1 MSKENEK
8 KDNIFK
14 SKFFLELFG
23 IPSICISLLAIYG
36 MFLPDEPGE
45 EPTTWLELIAG
56 LIVII
61 IIWFVISFVISLI
74 VNEVKKSKPKTK
86 VVKEIQYMNKPDEK
100 IVAKP
105 EELKEEI
112 KKELREEITKEAKK
126 ETKKNVHGKC
136 LYTCDSIID
145 ANEYKKMANY
155 FPQMYWHYVIIGT
168 VLNLIITAIVAIAFR
183 SLLGTLIFFAVY
195 QTYLMILYKVRLEHY
210 AEKTFN
216 SMLKNGS
223 ADTEIHT
230 EFYDDYFIR
239 QGETET
245 LKINYDE
252 IDKCVETD
260 TNFYLKFS
268 KRNKIIFI
276 QKNAC
281 DLELISFLREKFKVY
296 ENHLGE
302 TTKFKGAKKYHN
314 PSFIKTFMIILFI
327 ITICSLWG
335 ALWSVSLV
343 DKINPQHGFNFT
355 KNTWVFWCWLPIP
368 ILSIILGFKY
378 KNAGFKCTKNI
389 VGGFIIAFLLLA
401 YGSFSLFPTFS
412 QDYSKIDSYRSII
425 SAQLPSNGELE
436 IQDWGTYFDEDKT
449 NYTII
454 NAYYDKEDV
463 SSLVNSI
470 QYNSNWILSKEI
482 KSELK
487 ILIPSQLRSDD
498 DAYFSIYNKTTNQY
512 NTLPEIPGEYEIYA
526 MKYDKSDKHLE
537 IHKFNYKYK

>member
-8 KDNIFK
+8 KESILK
-14 SKFFLELFG
+14 SGFFLRLFG
-23 IPSICISLLAIYG
+23 IPYATWFVISLLAMI
-36 MFLPDEPGE
+36 PDETDPDPLSWGD
-45 EPTTWLELIAG
+45 LI
-56 LIVII
+56 LTNIVILLA
-61 IIWFVISFVISLI
+61 WFGVSFVISLI
-74 VNEVKKSKPKTK
+74 INEVKKSKPKTK
-86 VVKEIQYMNKPDEK
+86 VVKEIQYMNKPEEK

-112 KKELREEITKEAKK
+112 MKELREEITKEAKK

-145 ANEYKKMANY
+145 AYEYKKMANY

-168 VLNLIITAIVAIAFR
+168 VLNLIITAIIAIAFR

-245 LKINYDE
+245 LRINYDE

-260 TNFYLKFS
+260 TNFYLKFG

-296 ENHLGE
+296 ENHLDE

-314 PSFIKTFMIILFI
+314 PNFIKTFMIILFI

-335 ALWSVSLV
+335 ALWSVFLV

-389 VGGFIIAFLLLA
+389 VGGFIIGFLLLV

-436 IQDWGTYFDEDKT
+436 IQDWETYFDEDKT

-470 QYNSNWILSKEI
+470 EYNSNWILSKEI

-512 NTLPEIPGEYEIYA
+512 NVLPEIAGEYEIYA

-537 IHKFNYKYK
+537 IHKFNYLYK

>member
-8 KDNIFK
+8 KESIFK
-14 SKFFLELFG
+14 SGFFLRLFG
-23 IPSICISLLAIYG
+23 IPYATWFAISLLA
-36 MFLPDEPGE
+36 MVPDETDPD
-45 EPTTWLELIAG
+45 PLTWGDMILVN
-56 LIVII
+56 IVILLA
-61 IIWFVISFVISLI
+61 WFGVSFIISLI

-276 QKNAC
+276 KKNAC

-314 PSFIKTFMIILFI
+314 PNFIKTFMIILFI

-389 VGGFIIAFLLLA
+389 VGGFIIGFLLLV

-412 QDYSKIDSYRSII
+412 QDYNKIDSYRSII

-537 IHKFNYKYK
+537 IHKFTYLYK

>member
-1 MSKENEK
+1 MLKLSKENEK
-8 KDNIFK
+8 KGNIFK

-23 IPSICISLLAIYG
+23 IPSLCISLLAIYE

-45 EPTTWLELIAG
+45 EPITWLELIAG

-61 IIWFVISFVISLI
+61 IIWFVISFVILLI
-74 VNEVKKSKPKTK
+74 VNEIKKSKAKTK

-100 IVAKP
+100 IIVKP

-112 KKELREEITKEAKK
+112 KKEVKK

-145 ANEYKKMANY
+145 AYEYKKMANY

-168 VLNLIITAIVAIAFR
+168 VLNLIITAIIAITFR

-223 ADTEIHT
+223 ADTKIHT

-245 LKINYDE
+245 LMINYDE

-260 TNFYLKFS
+260 TNFYLKFG

-314 PSFIKTFMIILFI
+314 PNFIKTFMIILFI

-343 DKINPQHGFNFT
+343 DKINPQHVFNFT

-389 VGGFIIAFLLLA
+389 VGGFIIGLLLLV

-470 QYNSNWILSKEI
+470 EYNSNWILSKEI

-512 NTLPEIPGEYEIYA
+512 NVLPEIAGEYEIYA

-537 IHKFNYKYK
+537 IHKFNYLYK

>member
-8 KDNIFK
+8 KGNIFK

-23 IPSICISLLAIYG
+23 IPSIFISLLAIYG

-74 VNEVKKSKPKTK
+74 VNEIKKSKPKTK

-100 IVAKP
+100 IIAKP

-112 KKELREEITKEAKK
+112 KKEVKK

-145 ANEYKKMANY
+145 AYEYKKMANY

-168 VLNLIITAIVAIAFR
+168 VLNLIITAIIAIAFR

-245 LKINYDE
+245 LRINYDE
-252 IDKCVETD
+252 KD
-260 TNFYLKFS
+260 S
-268 KRNKIIFI
+268 
-276 QKNAC
+276 
-281 DLELISFLREKFKVY
+281 
-296 ENHLGE
+296 
-302 TTKFKGAKKYHN
+302 GASGN
-314 PSFIKTFMIILFI
+314 PL
-327 ITICSLWG
+327 
-335 ALWSVSLV
+335 
-343 DKINPQHGFNFT
+343 
-355 KNTWVFWCWLPIP
+355 
-368 ILSIILGFKY
+368 
-378 KNAGFKCTKNI
+378 
-389 VGGFIIAFLLLA
+389 
-401 YGSFSLFPTFS
+401 
-412 QDYSKIDSYRSII
+412 
-425 SAQLPSNGELE
+425 
-436 IQDWGTYFDEDKT
+436 
-449 NYTII
+449 
-454 NAYYDKEDV
+454 
-463 SSLVNSI
+463 
-470 QYNSNWILSKEI
+470 
-482 KSELK
+482 
-487 ILIPSQLRSDD
+487 
-498 DAYFSIYNKTTNQY
+498 
-512 NTLPEIPGEYEIYA
+512 
-526 MKYDKSDKHLE
+526 
-537 IHKFNYKYK
+537 

>member
-8 KDNIFK
+8 KESILK
-14 SKFFLELFG
+14 SGFFLRLFG
-23 IPSICISLLAIYG
+23 IPYATWFVISLLAMI
-36 MFLPDEPGE
+36 PDETDPDPLSWGD
-45 EPTTWLELIAG
+45 LI
-56 LIVII
+56 LTNIVILLA
-61 IIWFVISFVISLI
+61 WFGVSFVISLI
-74 VNEVKKSKPKTK
+74 INEVKKSKPKTK
-86 VVKEIQYMNKPDEK
+86 VVKEIQYMNKPEEK

-112 KKELREEITKEAKK
+112 MKELREEITKEAKK

-145 ANEYKKMANY
+145 AYEYKKMANY

-168 VLNLIITAIVAIAFR
+168 VLNLIITAIIAIAFR

-245 LKINYDE
+245 LRINYDE

-260 TNFYLKFS
+260 TNFYLKFG

-314 PSFIKTFMIILFI
+314 PNFIKTFMIILFI

-389 VGGFIIAFLLLA
+389 VGGFIIGFLLLV

-412 QDYSKIDSYRSII
+412 QDYSKINSYRSII

-470 QYNSNWILSKEI
+470 EYNSNWILSKEI

-512 NTLPEIPGEYEIYA
+512 NVLPEIAGEYEIYA

-537 IHKFNYKYK
+537 IHKFNYLYK

>member
-8 KDNIFK
+8 KGNIFK

-23 IPSICISLLAIYG
+23 IPSLCISLLAIYE

-45 EPTTWLELIAG
+45 EPITWLELIAG

-74 VNEVKKSKPKTK
+74 VNEIKKSKAKTK

-100 IVAKP
+100 IIVKP

-112 KKELREEITKEAKK
+112 KKEVKK

-145 ANEYKKMANY
+145 AYEYKKMANY

-168 VLNLIITAIVAIAFR
+168 VLNLIITAIIAITFR

-223 ADTEIHT
+223 TDTKIHT

-239 QGETET
+239 QGEIET
-245 LKINYDE
+245 LMINYDE

-260 TNFYLKFS
+260 TNFYLKFG

-314 PSFIKTFMIILFI
+314 PNFIKTFMIILFI

-389 VGGFIIAFLLLA
+389 VGGFIIGLLLLV

-470 QYNSNWILSKEI
+470 EYNSNWILSKEI

-512 NTLPEIPGEYEIYA
+512 NVLPEIAGEYEIYA

-537 IHKFNYKYK
+537 IHKFNYLYK

>member
-8 KDNIFK
+8 KESILK
-14 SKFFLELFG
+14 SGFFLRLFG
-23 IPSICISLLAIYG
+23 IPYATWFVISLLAMI
-36 MFLPDEPGE
+36 PDETDPDPLSWGD
-45 EPTTWLELIAG
+45 LI
-56 LIVII
+56 LTNIVILLA
-61 IIWFVISFVISLI
+61 WFGVSFVISLI
-74 VNEVKKSKPKTK
+74 INEVKKSKPKTK
-86 VVKEIQYMNKPDEK
+86 VVKEIQYMNKPEEK

-112 KKELREEITKEAKK
+112 MKELREEITKEAKK

-145 ANEYKKMANY
+145 AYEYKKMANY

-168 VLNLIITAIVAIAFR
+168 VLNLIITAIIAIAFR

-245 LKINYDE
+245 LRINYDE

-260 TNFYLKFS
+260 TNFYLKFG

-314 PSFIKTFMIILFI
+314 PNFIKTFMIILFI

-389 VGGFIIAFLLLA
+389 VGGFIIGFLLLV

-436 IQDWGTYFDEDKT
+436 IQDWETYFDEDKT

-470 QYNSNWILSKEI
+470 EYNSNWILSKEI

-512 NTLPEIPGEYEIYA
+512 NVLPEIAGEYEIYA

-537 IHKFNYKYK
+537 IHKFNYLYK

>member
-8 KDNIFK
+8 KESIFK
-14 SKFFLELFG
+14 SGFFLRLFG
-23 IPSICISLLAIYG
+23 IPYATWFAISLLA
-36 MFLPDEPGE
+36 MVPDETDPD
-45 EPTTWLELIAG
+45 PLTWGDMILVN
-56 LIVII
+56 IVILLA
-61 IIWFVISFVISLI
+61 WFGVSFIISLI

-314 PSFIKTFMIILFI
+314 PNFIKTFMIILFI

-389 VGGFIIAFLLLA
+389 VGGFIIGFLLLV

-412 QDYSKIDSYRSII
+412 QDYNKIDSYRSII

-537 IHKFNYKYK
+537 IHKFTYLYK

>member
-1 MSKENEK
+1 M
-8 KDNIFK
+8 
-14 SKFFLELFG
+14 
-23 IPSICISLLAIYG
+23 
-36 MFLPDEPGE
+36 
-45 EPTTWLELIAG
+45 
-56 LIVII
+56 
-61 IIWFVISFVISLI
+61 
-74 VNEVKKSKPKTK
+74 
-86 VVKEIQYMNKPDEK
+86 
-100 IVAKP
+100 
-105 EELKEEI
+105 
-112 KKELREEITKEAKK
+112 
-126 ETKKNVHGKC
+126 
-136 LYTCDSIID
+136 
-145 ANEYKKMANY
+145 
-155 FPQMYWHYVIIGT
+155 
-168 VLNLIITAIVAIAFR
+168 
-183 SLLGTLIFFAVY
+183 
-195 QTYLMILYKVRLEHY
+195 
-210 AEKTFN
+210 
-216 SMLKNGS
+216 
-223 ADTEIHT
+223 
-230 EFYDDYFIR
+230 
-239 QGETET
+239 
-245 LKINYDE
+245 INYDE

-260 TNFYLKFS
+260 TNFYLKFG

-314 PSFIKTFMIILFI
+314 PNFIKTFMIILFI

-389 VGGFIIAFLLLA
+389 VGGFIIGLLLLV

-470 QYNSNWILSKEI
+470 EYNSNWILSKEI

-512 NTLPEIPGEYEIYA
+512 NVLPEIAGEYEIYA

-537 IHKFNYKYK
+537 IHKFNYLYK

>member
-8 KDNIFK
+8 KESILK
-14 SKFFLELFG
+14 SGFFLRLFG
-23 IPSICISLLAIYG
+23 IPYATWFVISLLAMI
-36 MFLPDEPGE
+36 PDETDPDPLSWGD
-45 EPTTWLELIAG
+45 LI
-56 LIVII
+56 LTNIVILLA
-61 IIWFVISFVISLI
+61 WFGVSFVISLI
-74 VNEVKKSKPKTK
+74 INEVKKSKPKTK
-86 VVKEIQYMNKPDEK
+86 VVKEIQYMNKPEEK

-112 KKELREEITKEAKK
+112 MKELREEITKEAKK

-145 ANEYKKMANY
+145 AYEYKKMANY

-168 VLNLIITAIVAIAFR
+168 VLNLIITAIIAIAFR

-195 QTYLMILYKVRLEHY
+195 QIYLMILYKVRLEHY
-210 AEKTFN
+210 TEKTFN

-245 LKINYDE
+245 LRINYDE

-260 TNFYLKFS
+260 TNFYLKFG

-314 PSFIKTFMIILFI
+314 PNFIKTFMIILFI

-335 ALWSVSLV
+335 ALWSVFLV

-389 VGGFIIAFLLLA
+389 VGGFIIGFLLLV

-436 IQDWGTYFDEDKT
+436 IQDWETYFDEDKT

-470 QYNSNWILSKEI
+470 EYNSNWILSKEI

-512 NTLPEIPGEYEIYA
+512 NVLPEIAGEYEIYA

-537 IHKFNYKYK
+537 IHKFNYLYK

>member
-8 KDNIFK
+8 KESILK
-14 SKFFLELFG
+14 SGFFLRLFG
-23 IPSICISLLAIYG
+23 IPYATWFVISLLAMI
-36 MFLPDEPGE
+36 PDETDPDPLSWGD
-45 EPTTWLELIAG
+45 LI
-56 LIVII
+56 LTNIVILLA
-61 IIWFVISFVISLI
+61 WFGVSFVISLI
-74 VNEVKKSKPKTK
+74 INEVKKSKPKTK
-86 VVKEIQYMNKPDEK
+86 VVKEIQYMNKPEEK

-112 KKELREEITKEAKK
+112 MKELREEITKEAKK

-145 ANEYKKMANY
+145 AYEYKKMANY

-168 VLNLIITAIVAIAFR
+168 VLNLIITAIIAIAFR

-195 QTYLMILYKVRLEHY
+195 QIYLMILYKVRLEHY
-210 AEKTFN
+210 TEKTFN

-245 LKINYDE
+245 LRINYDE

-260 TNFYLKFS
+260 TNFYLKFG

-314 PSFIKTFMIILFI
+314 PNFIKTFMIILFI

-389 VGGFIIAFLLLA
+389 VGGFIIGFLLLV

-436 IQDWGTYFDEDKT
+436 IQDWETYFDEDKT

-470 QYNSNWILSKEI
+470 EYNSNWILSKEI

-512 NTLPEIPGEYEIYA
+512 NVLPEIAGEYEIYA

-537 IHKFNYKYK
+537 IHKFNYLYK

>member
-8 KDNIFK
+8 KESILK
-14 SKFFLELFG
+14 SGFFLRLFG
-23 IPSICISLLAIYG
+23 IPYATWFVISLLAMI
-36 MFLPDEPGE
+36 PDETNPDPLSWGD
-45 EPTTWLELIAG
+45 LI
-56 LIVII
+56 LTNIVILLA
-61 IIWFVISFVISLI
+61 WFGVSFVISLI
-74 VNEVKKSKPKTK
+74 INEVKKSKPKTK
-86 VVKEIQYMNKPDEK
+86 VVKEIQYMNKPEEK

-112 KKELREEITKEAKK
+112 MKELREEITKEAKK

-145 ANEYKKMANY
+145 AYEYKKMANY

-168 VLNLIITAIVAIAFR
+168 VLNLIITAIIAIAFR

-195 QTYLMILYKVRLEHY
+195 QIYLMILYKVRLEHY
-210 AEKTFN
+210 TEKTFN

-245 LKINYDE
+245 LRINYDE

-260 TNFYLKFS
+260 TNFYLKFG

-314 PSFIKTFMIILFI
+314 PNFIKTFMIILFI

-335 ALWSVSLV
+335 ALWSVFLV

-389 VGGFIIAFLLLA
+389 VGGFIIGFLLLV

-436 IQDWGTYFDEDKT
+436 IQDWETYFDEDKT

-470 QYNSNWILSKEI
+470 EYNSNWILSKEI

-512 NTLPEIPGEYEIYA
+512 NVLPEIAGEYEIYA

-537 IHKFNYKYK
+537 IHKFNYLYK

>member
-8 KDNIFK
+8 KESILK
-14 SKFFLELFG
+14 SGFFLRLFG
-23 IPSICISLLAIYG
+23 IPYATWFVISLLAMI
-36 MFLPDEPGE
+36 PDETDP
-45 EPTTWLELIAG
+45 EPLSWGDLI
-56 LIVII
+56 LTNIVILLT
-61 IIWFVISFVISLI
+61 WFGVSFVISLI
-74 VNEVKKSKPKTK
+74 INEVKKSKPKTK
-86 VVKEIQYMNKPDEK
+86 VVKEIQYMNKPEEK

-112 KKELREEITKEAKK
+112 MKELREEITKEAKK

-145 ANEYKKMANY
+145 AYEYKKMANY

-168 VLNLIITAIVAIAFR
+168 VLNLIITAIIAIAFR

-195 QTYLMILYKVRLEHY
+195 QIYLMILYKVRLEHY
-210 AEKTFN
+210 TEKTFN

-223 ADTEIHT
+223 ADTEVHT

-245 LKINYDE
+245 LRINYDE

-260 TNFYLKFS
+260 TNFYLKFG

-314 PSFIKTFMIILFI
+314 PNFIKAFMIILFI

-389 VGGFIIAFLLLA
+389 VGGFIIGFLLLV

-436 IQDWGTYFDEDKT
+436 IQDWETYFDEDKT

-470 QYNSNWILSKEI
+470 EYNSNWILSKEI

-512 NTLPEIPGEYEIYA
+512 NVLPEIAGEYEIYA

-537 IHKFNYKYK
+537 IHKFNYLYK

>member
-8 KDNIFK
+8 KGNIFK

-23 IPSICISLLAIYG
+23 IPSLCISLLAIYE
-36 MFLPDEPGE
+36 MFLPDEHGE
-45 EPTTWLELIAG
+45 EPITWLELIAG

-74 VNEVKKSKPKTK
+74 VNEIKKSKAKTK

-100 IVAKP
+100 IIVKP

-112 KKELREEITKEAKK
+112 KKEVKK

-145 ANEYKKMANY
+145 AYEYKKMANY

-168 VLNLIITAIVAIAFR
+168 VLNLIIIAIIAITFR

-223 ADTEIHT
+223 ADTKIHT

-245 LKINYDE
+245 LMINYDE

-260 TNFYLKFS
+260 TNFYLKFG

-314 PSFIKTFMIILFI
+314 PNFIKTFMIILFI

-389 VGGFIIAFLLLA
+389 VGGFIIGLLLLV

-470 QYNSNWILSKEI
+470 EYNSNWILSKEI

-512 NTLPEIPGEYEIYA
+512 NVLPEIAGEYEIYA

-537 IHKFNYKYK
+537 IHKFNYLYK

>member
-8 KDNIFK
+8 KESILK
-14 SKFFLELFG
+14 SGFFLRLFG
-23 IPSICISLLAIYG
+23 IPYATWFVISLLAMI
-36 MFLPDEPGE
+36 PDETDPDPLSWGD
-45 EPTTWLELIAG
+45 LI
-56 LIVII
+56 LTNIVILLA
-61 IIWFVISFVISLI
+61 WFGVSFVISLI
-74 VNEVKKSKPKTK
+74 INEVKKSKPKTK
-86 VVKEIQYMNKPDEK
+86 VVKEIQYMNKPEEK

-112 KKELREEITKEAKK
+112 MKELREEITKEAKK

-145 ANEYKKMANY
+145 AYEYKKMANY

-168 VLNLIITAIVAIAFR
+168 VLNLIITAIIAIAFR

-195 QTYLMILYKVRLEHY
+195 QIYLMILYKVRLEHY
-210 AEKTFN
+210 TEKTFN

-245 LKINYDE
+245 LRINYDE

-260 TNFYLKFS
+260 TNFYLKFG

-314 PSFIKTFMIILFI
+314 PNFIKTFMIILFI

-335 ALWSVSLV
+335 ALWSIFLV

-389 VGGFIIAFLLLA
+389 VGGFIIGFLLLV

-436 IQDWGTYFDEDKT
+436 IQDWETYFDEDKT

-470 QYNSNWILSKEI
+470 EYNSNWILSKEI

-512 NTLPEIPGEYEIYA
+512 NVLPEIAGEYEIYA

-537 IHKFNYKYK
+537 IHKFNYLYK

>member
-1 MSKENEK
+1 MSKENK
-8 KDNIFK
+8 KKESILKFG
-14 SKFFLELFG
+14 FFLRLFG
-23 IPSICISLLAIYG
+23 IPYATWFVISLLAMI
-36 MFLPDEPGE
+36 PDETDPDPLSWGD
-45 EPTTWLELIAG
+45 LI
-56 LIVII
+56 LTNIVILLA
-61 IIWFVISFVISLI
+61 WFGVSFVISLI
-74 VNEVKKSKPKTK
+74 INEVKKSKPKTK
-86 VVKEIQYMNKPDEK
+86 VVKEIQYMNKPEEK

-112 KKELREEITKEAKK
+112 MKELREEITKEAKK

-145 ANEYKKMANY
+145 AYEYKKMANY

-168 VLNLIITAIVAIAFR
+168 VLNLIITAIIAIAFR

-245 LKINYDE
+245 LRINYDE

-260 TNFYLKFS
+260 TNFYLKFG

-314 PSFIKTFMIILFI
+314 PNFIKTFMIILFI

-389 VGGFIIAFLLLA
+389 VGGFIIGFLLLV

-436 IQDWGTYFDEDKT
+436 IQDWETYFDEDKT

-470 QYNSNWILSKEI
+470 EYNSNWILSKEI

-512 NTLPEIPGEYEIYA
+512 NVLPEIAGEYEIYA

-537 IHKFNYKYK
+537 IHKFNYLYK

>member
-1 MSKENEK
+1 MSKENK
-8 KDNIFK
+8 KKESILKFG
-14 SKFFLELFG
+14 FFLRLFG
-23 IPSICISLLAIYG
+23 IPYATWFVISLLAMI
-36 MFLPDEPGE
+36 PDETDPDPLSWGD
-45 EPTTWLELIAG
+45 LI
-56 LIVII
+56 LTNIVILLA
-61 IIWFVISFVISLI
+61 WFGVSFVISLI
-74 VNEVKKSKPKTK
+74 INEVKKSKPKTK
-86 VVKEIQYMNKPDEK
+86 VVKEIQYMNKPEEK

-112 KKELREEITKEAKK
+112 MKELREEITKEAKK

-145 ANEYKKMANY
+145 AYEYKKMANY

-168 VLNLIITAIVAIAFR
+168 VLNLIITAIIAIAFR

-245 LKINYDE
+245 LRINYDE

-260 TNFYLKFS
+260 TNFYLKFG

-314 PSFIKTFMIILFI
+314 PNFIKTFMIILFI

-389 VGGFIIAFLLLA
+389 VGGFIIGFLLLV

-470 QYNSNWILSKEI
+470 EYNSNWILSKEI

-512 NTLPEIPGEYEIYA
+512 NVLPEIAGEYEIYA

-537 IHKFNYKYK
+537 IHKFNYLYK

>member
-8 KDNIFK
+8 KESILK
-14 SKFFLELFG
+14 SGFFLRLFG
-23 IPSICISLLAIYG
+23 IPYATWFVISLLAMI
-36 MFLPDEPGE
+36 PDETDPDPLSWGD
-45 EPTTWLELIAG
+45 LI
-56 LIVII
+56 LTNIVILLA
-61 IIWFVISFVISLI
+61 WFGVSFVISLI
-74 VNEVKKSKPKTK
+74 INEVKKSKPKTK
-86 VVKEIQYMNKPDEK
+86 VVKEIQYMNKPEEK

-112 KKELREEITKEAKK
+112 MKELREEITKEAKK

-145 ANEYKKMANY
+145 AYEYKKMANY

-168 VLNLIITAIVAIAFR
+168 VLNLIITAIIAIAFR

-245 LKINYDE
+245 LRINYDE

-260 TNFYLKFS
+260 TNFYLKFG

-314 PSFIKTFMIILFI
+314 PNFIKTFMIILFI

-335 ALWSVSLV
+335 ALWSVFLV

-389 VGGFIIAFLLLA
+389 VGGFIIGFLLLV

-436 IQDWGTYFDEDKT
+436 IQDWETYFDEDKT

-470 QYNSNWILSKEI
+470 EYNSNWILSKEI

-512 NTLPEIPGEYEIYA
+512 NVLPEIAGEYEIYA

-537 IHKFNYKYK
+537 IHKFNYLYK